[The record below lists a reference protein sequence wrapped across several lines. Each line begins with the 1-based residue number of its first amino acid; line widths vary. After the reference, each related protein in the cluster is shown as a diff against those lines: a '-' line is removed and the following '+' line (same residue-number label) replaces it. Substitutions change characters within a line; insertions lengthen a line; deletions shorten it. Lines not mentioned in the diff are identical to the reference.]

1 MSGLKREAS
10 GVAKRPLLDVSGL
23 ACRRGGVDLFSQL
36 DFRLA
41 PGEFLLVKG
50 DNGCG
55 KTTLLRA
62 LCGLTRPVA
71 GVVRWRGET
80 VWAHDAFASE
90 LHYIGHREGVKDE
103 LTPLENLVVYGGL
116 RDERYSEADCA
127 EVLAEVGLMEAS
139 VVPVRY
145 LSQGQRRR
153 CALARMLLSPAKL
166 WILDEPYNA
175 LDQAAVA
182 WLSNKV
188 RDHLL
193 GGGMVVATSHQPVTG
208 VPDPRVLELGR

>member
-1 MSGLKREAS
+1 MSELKREA
-10 GVAKRPLLDVSGL
+10 GRVAVRPLLDVSGL
-23 ACRRGGVDLFSQL
+23 ACRRGGMDLFSQL
-36 DFRLA
+36 NFALA

-50 DNGCG
+50 ENGCG

-71 GVVRWRGET
+71 GVVRWRGES
-80 VWAHDAFASE
+80 VWGHDAFAAE
-90 LHYIGHREGVKDE
+90 LHYVGHREAVKDE
-103 LTPLENLVVYGGL
+103 LTPLENLVVSGGL
-116 RDERYSEADCA
+116 RGERYSEAAC
-127 EVLAEVGLMEAS
+127 EGVLAEVGLAEAG

-175 LDQAAVA
+175 LDQAAVE
-182 WLSNKV
+182 WLSNRV
-188 RDHLL
+188 RDHLA
-193 GGGMVVATSHQPVTG
+193 GGGIVVATSHQPVTG
-208 VPDPRVLELGR
+208 VPEPRVLNLG